1 MARTAIAK
9 QSERNNLEAHV
20 DLCAERYNRLEQRLQ
35 ALENAMQEM
44 KEMVI
49 AESQKSTKIVI
60 GEAATVIGGLL
71 STLVAVILVLV

>member
-9 QSERNNLEAHV
+9 QSERDNLEAHV

-60 GEAATVIGGLL
+60 GAAATVIGGLL

>member
-49 AESQKSTKIVI
+49 AESQKSTKIEI
-60 GEAATVIGGLL
+60 GAAATVIGGLL

>member
-60 GEAATVIGGLL
+60 GAAATVIGGLL